1 MTTLVCNTGPII
13 ALGKLDHLSLLNRL
27 GFERVLIPP
36 GVRKELLAR
45 IGPETDAIEQALGDI
60 LQVQEPA
67 GFEHAVEEATGELDQ
82 GEWQVVLLG
91 ASLGSAALLLL
102 DDQVGRRAARTIGLR
117 VLGTAGLLLLAKRQ
131 GHVGAV
137 LPLLEQ
143 LRASGYWLSD
153 ILLAEVRKRAS
164 E

>member
-13 ALGKLDHLSLLNRL
+13 ALGKLDYLSLLDRV
-27 GFERVLIPP
+27 GFDRVVIPP
-36 GVRKELLAR
+36 AVRKELLAKM
-45 IGPETDAIEQALGDI
+45 GPETDAIEQALGGI
-60 LQVQEPA
+60 LQVREPA
-67 GFEHAVEEATGELDQ
+67 GFDHAVEEATGELDQ
-82 GEWQVVLLG
+82 GERQVVLLG

-117 VLGTAGLLLLAKRQ
+117 VLGTAGLLLLAKRE
-131 GHVGAV
+131 GHVDAIV
-137 LPLLEQ
+137 PLLER